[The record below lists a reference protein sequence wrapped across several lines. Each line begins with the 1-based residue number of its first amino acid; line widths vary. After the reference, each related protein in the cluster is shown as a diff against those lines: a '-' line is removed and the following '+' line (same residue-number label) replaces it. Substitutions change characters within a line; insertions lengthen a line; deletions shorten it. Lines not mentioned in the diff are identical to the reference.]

1 MSDYSIWVLEYGA
14 VPNAPKGI
22 LTQGQFN
29 QGTTKLPYCYVVI
42 KGKGHVAMVD
52 VGYNNKDYGKVIADN
67 YGVQNW
73 HAPAPVLAEVGVKP
87 DQVTEA
93 FITHAH
99 FDHMG
104 NTDDFPKATFYVQER
119 EISKWIWS
127 LSLNRKF
134 RWLNAATDPGDIMRT
149 VDLARQGRLVSV
161 QGDRPDVIPG
171 IDLHGA
177 FDTHTWGSMFVNVR
191 NDGKTGSEDCWVFAG
206 DLIYSYA
213 NLEGFES
220 DDPQYIPIGLATGS
234 QTNVMLKIEEMIT
247 LAHGQVKRV
256 IPIHDEALKD
266 MFPSRITAK
275 GLRIT
280 ELALAKGETSRVH

>member
-22 LTQGQFN
+22 TVHGTFN
-29 QGTTKLPYCYVVI
+29 QGTVKLPYCYVVI
-42 KGKGHVAMVD
+42 KGKGHLAMVD
-52 VGYNNKDYGKVIADN
+52 VGYNDKDYGKVIADS

-73 HAPAPVLAEVGVKP
+73 QAPAAVLAEIGATP
-87 DQVTEA
+87 GQVTQA

-104 NTDDFPKATFYVQER
+104 NTDDFPNATFYVQER
-119 EISKWIWS
+119 EISKWVWS

-134 RWLNAATDPGDIMRT
+134 RWLNAATDPGDIMRI

-161 QGDRPDVIPG
+161 QGDRADVIPG
-171 IDLHGA
+171 VDLHEA

-191 NDGKTGSEDCWVFAG
+191 NDGKPGSADCWIFAG

-213 NLEGFES
+213 NLEGY
-220 DDPQYIPIGLATGS
+220 DPADPQYIPIGLATGS
-234 QTNVMLKIEEMIT
+234 QINVLLKIEEMIK
-247 LAHGQVKRV
+247 LAHGETRRV
-256 IPIHDEALKD
+256 IPIHDEGLKD
-266 MFPSRITAK
+266 IFPSRISAK
-275 GLRIT
+275 GLRVT
-280 ELALAKGETSRVH
+280 ELALAKGEASRVK

>member
-14 VPNAPKGI
+14 VPNAPKGV
-22 LTQGQFN
+22 TVHGTFN
-29 QGTTKLPYCYVVI
+29 QGTVKLPYCYVVI
-42 KGKGHVAMVD
+42 KGRGHVAMVD

-73 HAPAPVLAEVGVKP
+73 HAPAPVLAEVG
-87 DQVTEA
+87 
-93 FITHAH
+93 ITHAH

-119 EISKWIWS
+119 EISKWVWS

-161 QGDRPDVIPG
+161 QGDRADVIPG
-171 IDLHGA
+171 VDLHEA
-177 FDTHTWGSMFVNVR
+177 FDTHTWGSMYVNVR
-191 NDGKTGSEDCWVFAG
+191 NHGRTGSDDCWVFAG

-213 NLEGFES
+213 NLEGYDAS
-220 DDPQYIPIGLATGS
+220 DPQYIPIGLATGS
-234 QTNVMLKIEEMIT
+234 QTNVMLKIEEMIE

-275 GLRIT
+275 GLRVT
-280 ELALAKGETSRVH
+280 ELALAKGETSRVK

>member
-1 MSDYSIWVLEYGA
+1 MSDYSIWVLEYAYVPQYHMSGIIYGA
-14 VPNAPKGI
+14 HNEGYR
-22 LTQGQFN
+22 
-29 QGTTKLPYCYVVI
+29 KLPYGYVVI
-42 KGKGHVAMVD
+42 KGKDRVAMVD
-52 VGYNNKDYGKVIADN
+52 VGFNNKDLGGTFASM

-73 HAPAPVLAEVGVKP
+73 HSPREILAQCGVTP
-87 DQVTEA
+87 EQVTDI

-104 NTDDFPKATFYVQER
+104 NTDDFPNAVFYVQER
-119 EISKWIWS
+119 EISKWVWS

-161 QGDRPDVIPG
+161 QGDRPDVVPG
-171 IDLHGA
+171 IDLHEA

-191 NDGKTGSEDCWVFAG
+191 NDGKAGSEDCWVFAG

-213 NLEGFES
+213 NLEGY
-220 DDPQYIPIGLATGS
+220 DPADPQYLPIGLATGS
-234 QTNVMLKIEEMIT
+234 QINVLLKIEEMIN
-247 LAHGQVKRV
+247 LAQGQVKRV

-275 GLRIT
+275 GLRVT
-280 ELALAKGETSRVH
+280 ELALAKGENSRVH

>member
-1 MSDYSIWVLEYGA
+1 MTVHG
-14 VPNAPKGI
+14 
-22 LTQGQFN
+22 TFN
-29 QGTTKLPYCYVVI
+29 EGTVKLPYCYVLI
-42 KGKGHVAMVD
+42 AGRGHVAMVD

-73 HAPAPVLAEVGVKP
+73 HAPAPVLADIGFTP
-87 DQVTEA
+87 DQVSEA

-104 NTDDFPKATFYVQER
+104 NTDDFPNATFYVQER

-127 LSLNRKF
+127 LSLNRKY
-134 RWLNAATDPGDIMRT
+134 RWLNAATDPGDIMRA

-161 QGDRPDVIPG
+161 QGDRADVIPG
-171 IDLHGA
+171 IDLHEA

-191 NDGKTGSEDCWVFAG
+191 NDGRTGSDDCWIFAG

-213 NLEGFES
+213 NLQGYEAA
-220 DDPQYIPIGLATGS
+220 DPQYIPIGLATGS
-234 QTNVMLKIEEMIT
+234 QTNVLLKIEEMIR
-247 LAHGQVKRV
+247 LAHGQVRRV

-266 MFPSRITAK
+266 MFPSRITAA